1 MRSCR
6 RTQCQPFSG
15 HSAFEANWKG
25 ESWISGCLMS
35 WPQIKK
41 IVVWKC
47 HLLFLY
53 PTTMNHFMIR
63 LWRATKNGFDDNRWW
78 PAQWLDW
85 EEALKHFQKQSW
97 SMFSGLWP
105 ILSTPAFWILVKP
118 LHLRSMLSKL
128 MRCMENLTAG
138 TGEQKGPVLLRD
150 NAWLHAA
157 QSALQKLNRLGY
169 KALPRLPSS
178 PDLLPTEYR
187 FFEHLNN
194 FLQGKWL
201 HDQQEAGNA
210 FQEFAK
216 SQRTDFYAT
225 GTSKHLLLVKI
236 SSL

>member
-1 MRSCR
+1 M
-6 RTQCQPFSG
+6 
-15 HSAFEANWKG
+15 
-25 ESWISGCLMS
+25 
-35 WPQIKK
+35 
-41 IVVWKC
+41 
-47 HLLFLY
+47 
-53 PTTMNHFMIR
+53 TT
-63 LWRATKNGFDDNRWW
+63 WRW
-78 PAQWLDW
+78 PAQWVDR
-85 EEALKHFQKQSW
+85 EEAPKHFPKPNLHPKNGHGHCLVVCCQSEP
-97 SMFSGLWP
+97 L
-105 ILSTPAFWILVKP
+105 IFWILATP

-138 TGEQKGPVLLRD
+138 TGQQKGPVLLRD
-150 NAWLHAA
+150 NAWLHGA

>member
-128 MRCMENLTAG
+128 MRCLKTACL
-138 TGEQKGPVLLRD
+138 QLALLNRKGPVLHN
-150 NAWLHAA
+150 NARLHVTKP
-157 QSALQKLNRLGY
+157 ALQKLNELGY
-169 KALPRLPSS
+169 KVLPHPPYS
-178 PDLLPTEYR
+178 PDPSPTNYH
-187 FFEHLNN
+187 FFKGLDN
-194 FLQGKWL
+194 FLQGECF
-201 HDQQEAGNA
+201 HNQQKAENA
-210 FQEFAK
+210 
-216 SQRTDFYAT
+216 
-225 GTSKHLLLVKI
+225 L
-236 SSL
+236 